1 MIDREKILRISLYA
15 FSAILLIVIV
25 FLSTVWILNK
35 FSEPKPEVGEFPVSP
50 ITSNFPPPPEFIKI
64 AELYFSGPYSLKN
77 NSTLKTDSL
86 FSILCKQEDDYGIMY
101 IGDTTEGF
109 NLLSNASYSCWFDN
123 CGDGNNLYVA
133 TFETPTDKYKA
144 QQISQLKLLLW
155 TISSP
160 PCPITTN

>member
-1 MIDREKILRISLYA
+1 MINREKILKISLYV

-25 FLSTVWILNK
+25 FLFTVWILNK
-35 FSEPKPEVGEFPVSP
+35 FSEPKPEVGEFPASP
-50 ITSNFPPPPEFIKI
+50 ITSNFPPAPKVIKI
-64 AELYFSGPYSLKN
+64 TELYFNGPYSLKDKN
-77 NSTLKTDSL
+77 TLQTNSL
-86 FSILCKQEDDYGIMY
+86 FSILCKQEDDYGIIY

-109 NLLSNASYSCWFDN
+109 NLLSNASYSCWLDS
-123 CGDGNNLYVA
+123 CGDANNLYVA

-160 PCPITTN
+160 SCPITTN